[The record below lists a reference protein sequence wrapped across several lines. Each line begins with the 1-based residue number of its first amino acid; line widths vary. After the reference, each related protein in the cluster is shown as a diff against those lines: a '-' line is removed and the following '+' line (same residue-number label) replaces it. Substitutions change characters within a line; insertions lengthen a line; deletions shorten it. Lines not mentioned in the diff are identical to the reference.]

1 MEHVQNFSLTII
13 LPSIFYFIFDISD
26 TQNSV
31 FLVGF
36 KYRSSWVHWWSFL
49 QFFFCKLKRSS
60 DGQVLCTIS
69 VARFFYNIDSLTWLR
84 FESWVRLRQ
93 YLLLCVLS
101 AKLSKS
107 YQYSY
112 IEYWHGSIDP
122 TIYNIIRWFAGSL
135 GQMTCR
141 QSVWCSKCYFF
152 SQFLAKFFAKIVSI
166 YFFIFFL

>member
-26 TQNSV
+26 AQNSV

-93 YLLLCVLS
+93 YLLLCELS

-112 IEYWHGSIDP
+112 WVLSPPNANFWNSGIPRY
-122 TIYNIIRWFAGSL
+122 
-135 GQMTCR
+135 
-141 QSVWCSKCYFF
+141 
-152 SQFLAKFFAKIVSI
+152 AKITLVGLYMEFPI
-166 YFFIFFL
+166 TQFWRIPL